1 MKHTDNNT
9 LESTATDTNS
19 QQPSK
24 PKTTILYSDLTDDS
38 PIVATVKSP
47 DNLTPSTTTET
58 YQIISAQFADP
69 TPAPTV
75 EVKAPANSSNLTDKN
90 TNEEVVSSTSP
101 LHHSLHK
108 VPKINSMTDDKI
120 LQKSHQLAITKDDQ
134 LEDDK
139 TASGIAV
146 EHMDVVLKQ
155 WYFTVQWQQTQMPK
169 SGLYNKFK
177 KRTQAI
183 DIDLSC
189 LLCNRY
195 GEVIETVWFK
205 NVRDKAQSVRHQ
217 GDELLGKKP
226 LGAIDERK
234 EDPENNQGTKVN
246 DINLNQESMVLF
258 LSKLPPQVFHVVMI
272 VSSYHGYAL
281 SKAIQASCQLSDD
294 EGNVIS
300 ELAFTK
306 LPSNT
311 KALWFASLT
320 RSADSWR
327 YNNEQ
332 QPLDNNKMALME
344 KEVSEKLVRTA
355 R

>member
-9 LESTATDTNS
+9 LESTATDTNT

-24 PKTTILYSDLTDDS
+24 LKTTILYSDLTDDS
-38 PIVATVKSP
+38 PITSAKSP

-69 TPAPTV
+69 AVEIIAPV
-75 EVKAPANSSNLTDKN
+75 NSPNLTDKN
-90 TNEEVVSSTSP
+90 TNETVVSGTLP
-101 LHHSLHK
+101 LQK
-108 VPKINSMTDDKI
+108 APTINPMTDDKI
-120 LQKSHQLAITKDDQ
+120 LQKSHQLAITQDDQ

-155 WYFTVQWQQTQMPK
+155 WYFTVQWQKTQMPK

-177 KRTQAI
+177 KRTQAM

-226 LGAIDERK
+226 FSAIDDRK
-234 EDPENNQGTKVN
+234 EDADNNQSTKVN
-246 DINLNQESMVLF
+246 DANLNQESMVLF

-281 SKAIQASCQLSDD
+281 SKAKEASCQLSDD

-306 LPSNT
+306 LPTDT

-320 RSADSWR
+320 RFADSWR
-327 YNNEQ
+327 YNTEH
-332 QPLDNNKMALME
+332 QPLDNNKMALIE

>member
-1 MKHTDNNT
+1 MKHDNNT
-9 LESTATDTNS
+9 LESTATDTSS

-38 PIVATVKSP
+38 PITSAKSP

-69 TPAPTV
+69 TPPPTV
-75 EVKAPANSSNLTDKN
+75 EILAPVYSSNLTDKN
-90 TNEEVVSSTSP
+90 IGEALVASTSP
-101 LHHSLHK
+101 LQK
-108 VPKINSMTDDKI
+108 APTIKPMTDDKI
-120 LQKSHQLAITKDDQ
+120 LQKSHQLAITQDDQ

-226 LGAIDERK
+226 FSTIDDRK
-234 EDPENNQGTKVN
+234 EDPDNNQGTKVN
-246 DINLNQESMVLF
+246 DANLNQESMVLF

-281 SKAIQASCQLSDD
+281 SKAKQASCQLSDD

-306 LPSNT
+306 LPADT

-332 QPLDNNKMALME
+332 QPLDNNKMALIE

>member
-1 MKHTDNNT
+1 M
-9 LESTATDTNS
+9 A
-19 QQPSK
+19 
-24 PKTTILYSDLTDDS
+24 
-38 PIVATVKSP
+38 
-47 DNLTPSTTTET
+47 
-58 YQIISAQFADP
+58 
-69 TPAPTV
+69 
-75 EVKAPANSSNLTDKN
+75 
-90 TNEEVVSSTSP
+90 STSP

-108 VPKINSMTDDKI
+108 TPKINPMTDDKI
-120 LQKSHQLAITKDDQ
+120 LQKSHQLAITQDDQ

-139 TASGIAV
+139 TATGTAV
-146 EHMDVVLKQ
+146 AHMDVVLKQ

-226 LGAIDERK
+226 FGAMDDRK
-234 EDPENNQGTKVN
+234 EDADNNQGTQVN
-246 DINLNQESMVLF
+246 DANLNQESMVLF

-281 SKAIQASCQLSDD
+281 SKAKQASCQLSDD

-306 LPSNT
+306 LATDT

-327 YNNEQ
+327 YNTEQ

>member
-9 LESTATDTNS
+9 LESTSADTNL

-38 PIVATVKSP
+38 PITTVKSP
-47 DNLTPSTTTET
+47 DNLTPSTTKET

-69 TPAPTV
+69 TPAPSV
-75 EVKAPANSSNLTDKN
+75 GVIAPINSPNLTDKN
-90 TNEEVVSSTSP
+90 TGETLVASTSP
-101 LHHSLHK
+101 LHHSLQK
-108 VPKINSMTDDKI
+108 APTINPMTDDNI
-120 LQKSHQLAITKDDQ
+120 LQKSHQLAITQDDQ

-155 WYFTVQWQQTQMPK
+155 WYFTVQWQHTQMPK
-169 SGLYNKFK
+169 AGLYNKFK

-183 DIDLSC
+183 DLDLSC

-226 LGAIDERK
+226 FSAMDDRK
-234 EDPENNQGTKVN
+234 EDPYNNQSTKVN
-246 DINLNQESMVLF
+246 DANLNQESMVLF

-281 SKAIQASCQLSDD
+281 SKAKQASCQLSDD

-306 LPSNT
+306 LPTDT

-327 YNNEQ
+327 YNTEH
-332 QPLDNNKMALME
+332 QPLDNNKMALIE

>member
-1 MKHTDNNT
+1 MKHDNNT

-38 PIVATVKSP
+38 PITSAKSP
-47 DNLTPSTTTET
+47 DNLTPSATTET
-58 YQIISAQFADP
+58 YQIISTQFADP
-69 TPAPTV
+69 TPEPS
-75 EVKAPANSSNLTDKN
+75 VKIIKPVNSPNLTDKN
-90 TNEEVVSSTSP
+90 THEAGVASTSP

-120 LQKSHQLAITKDDQ
+120 LQKSHQLAITQDDQ

-139 TASGIAV
+139 TATGIAI
-146 EHMDVVLKQ
+146 EHMGVVLKQ

-169 SGLYNKFK
+169 AGLYNKFK
-177 KRTQAI
+177 KRTQAM
-183 DIDLSC
+183 DLDLSC

-226 LGAIDERK
+226 LGAIDDRK
-234 EDPENNQGTKVN
+234 EDPDNNQSTKVN
-246 DINLNQESMVLF
+246 DANLNQESMVLF

-281 SKAIQASCQLSDD
+281 SKAKQASCQLSDD

-306 LPSNT
+306 LPTDT

-332 QPLDNNKMALME
+332 QPLDNNKMALIE

>member
-1 MKHTDNNT
+1 MKHANNNT
-9 LESTATDTNS
+9 LEPTATDTNT

-24 PKTTILYSDLTDDS
+24 LKTTILYSDLTDDS
-38 PIVATVKSP
+38 PITSAKSP

-69 TPAPTV
+69 AVEIIAPV
-75 EVKAPANSSNLTDKN
+75 NSPNLTDKN
-90 TNEEVVSSTSP
+90 TNETVVSGTLP
-101 LHHSLHK
+101 LQK
-108 VPKINSMTDDKI
+108 APTINPMTDDKI
-120 LQKSHQLAITKDDQ
+120 LQKSHQLAITQDDQ

-139 TASGIAV
+139 TATGIAV

-169 SGLYNKFK
+169 PGLYNKFK
-177 KRTQAI
+177 KRTQAM
-183 DIDLSC
+183 DLDLSC

-226 LGAIDERK
+226 FSAIDDRK
-234 EDPENNQGTKVN
+234 EDADNNQSTKVN
-246 DINLNQESMVLF
+246 DANLNQESMVLF

-281 SKAIQASCQLSDD
+281 SKAKQASW
-294 EGNVIS
+294 VI
-300 ELAFTK
+300 
-306 LPSNT
+306 
-311 KALWFASLT
+311 AS
-320 RSADSWR
+320 
-327 YNNEQ
+327 
-332 QPLDNNKMALME
+332 
-344 KEVSEKLVRTA
+344 
-355 R
+355 

>member
-19 QQPSK
+19 QQPNK

-38 PIVATVKSP
+38 PITAAKSP

-69 TPAPTV
+69 TPAPSV
-75 EVKAPANSSNLTDKN
+75 EVKAPVNSPNLTDKN
-90 TNEEVVSSTSP
+90 TNETVVSGTLP
-101 LHHSLHK
+101 LQK
-108 VPKINSMTDDKI
+108 APTINPMTDDKI
-120 LQKSHQLAITKDDQ
+120 LQKSHQLAITQDDQ

-155 WYFTVQWQQTQMPK
+155 WYFTVQWQKTQMPK

-177 KRTQAI
+177 KRTQAM

-226 LGAIDERK
+226 FCAIDDRK
-234 EDPENNQGTKVN
+234 EDADNNQSTKVN
-246 DINLNQESMVLF
+246 DANLNQESMVLF

-281 SKAIQASCQLSDD
+281 SKAKEASCQLSDD

-306 LPSNT
+306 LPTDT

-320 RSADSWR
+320 RFADSWR
-327 YNNEQ
+327 YNTEH
-332 QPLDNNKMALME
+332 QPLDNNKMALIE

>member
-19 QQPSK
+19 QQPNK

-38 PIVATVKSP
+38 PITSAKSP

-58 YQIISAQFADP
+58 YQIISTQFADP
-69 TPAPTV
+69 TPTV
-75 EVKAPANSSNLTDKN
+75 EVKAPVNSPNLTDKN
-90 TNEEVVSSTSP
+90 TSEVVLASTSP
-101 LHHSLHK
+101 LHHSRQK
-108 VPKINSMTDDKI
+108 APTNNPMTDDNI
-120 LQKSHQLAITKDDQ
+120 LQKSHQLAITQDDH

-139 TASGIAV
+139 TATGIAV

-155 WYFTVQWQQTQMPK
+155 WYFTVQWEHTQMPK

-226 LGAIDERK
+226 LGAIDDRK
-234 EDPENNQGTKVN
+234 EDPDNNQGTKVN
-246 DINLNQESMVLF
+246 DANLNQESMVLF

-281 SKAIQASCQLSDD
+281 SKAKQASCQLSDD

-306 LPSNT
+306 LPTDT

-332 QPLDNNKMALME
+332 QPLDNNKMALIE

>member
-1 MKHTDNNT
+1 MKHDNNT
-9 LESTATDTNS
+9 LESTANDTNS

-24 PKTTILYSDLTDDS
+24 LKTTILYSDLTDDS
-38 PIVATVKSP
+38 PITSVKSP

-69 TPAPTV
+69 TPTV
-75 EVKAPANSSNLTDKN
+75 EVKAPVNSPNLTDKN
-90 TNEEVVSSTSP
+90 TNDAVVTSTSP
-101 LHHSLHK
+101 LHHSRQK
-108 VPKINSMTDDKI
+108 APTNNPMTDDNI
-120 LQKSHQLAITKDDQ
+120 LQKSHQLAITQDDQ

-155 WYFTVQWQQTQMPK
+155 WYFTVQWQHTKMPK

-177 KRTQAI
+177 KRTQAM
-183 DIDLSC
+183 DLDLSC

-226 LGAIDERK
+226 FSAIDDRQ
-234 EDPENNQGTKVN
+234 EDPDNNQSTKVN
-246 DINLNQESMVLF
+246 DANLNQESMVLF

-281 SKAIQASCQLSDD
+281 SKAKQASCQLSDD

-306 LPSNT
+306 LPAET

-327 YNNEQ
+327 YNNEH
-332 QPLDNNKMALME
+332 QPLDNNKMALIE

>member
-1 MKHTDNNT
+1 MKHDNNT
-9 LESTATDTNS
+9 LESTANDTNS

-24 PKTTILYSDLTDDS
+24 PKITILYSDLMDDS
-38 PIVATVKSP
+38 PITSVKSS

-75 EVKAPANSSNLTDKN
+75 EIIAPVNSSNLADKN
-90 TNEEVVSSTSP
+90 TNETVVSGTLP
-101 LHHSLHK
+101 LHK
-108 VPKINSMTDDKI
+108 TPKINPMTDDKI
-120 LQKSHQLAITKDDQ
+120 LQKSHQLAITQDDQ

-139 TASGIAV
+139 TATGTAI

-155 WYFTVQWQQTQMPK
+155 WYFTVQWQHTQMPK

-183 DIDLSC
+183 DLDLSC

-226 LGAIDERK
+226 LGAIDDRK
-234 EDPENNQGTKVN
+234 EDPYNNQSKKLN
-246 DINLNQESMVLF
+246 DANLNQESMVLF

-281 SKAIQASCQLSDD
+281 SKAKQASCQLSDD

-306 LPSNT
+306 LPTDT

-327 YNNEQ
+327 YNTEH

>member
-1 MKHTDNNT
+1 MKHANNNT
-9 LESTATDTNS
+9 LEATATDTNT

-24 PKTTILYSDLTDDS
+24 LKTTILYSDLTDDS
-38 PIVATVKSP
+38 PITSAKSP

-69 TPAPTV
+69 AVEIIAPV
-75 EVKAPANSSNLTDKN
+75 NSPNLTDKN
-90 TNEEVVSSTSP
+90 TNETVVSGTLP
-101 LHHSLHK
+101 LQK
-108 VPKINSMTDDKI
+108 APTINPMTDDKI
-120 LQKSHQLAITKDDQ
+120 LQKSHQLAITQDDQ

-139 TASGIAV
+139 TATGIAV

-155 WYFTVQWQQTQMPK
+155 WYFTVQWQHTQMPK
-169 SGLYNKFK
+169 AGLYNKFK
-177 KRTQAI
+177 KRTQAM
-183 DIDLSC
+183 DLDLSC

-226 LGAIDERK
+226 LGAIDDRK
-234 EDPENNQGTKVN
+234 EDPDNNQSTKVN
-246 DINLNQESMVLF
+246 DVNLNQESMVLF

-281 SKAIQASCQLSDD
+281 SKAKEAFCQLSDD

-300 ELAFTK
+300 ELAFAK
-306 LPSNT
+306 LATDT

-327 YNNEQ
+327 YNTEH
-332 QPLDNNKMALME
+332 QPLDNNKMALIE

>member
-38 PIVATVKSP
+38 PITAAKSP

-90 TNEEVVSSTSP
+90 TNEAVLASTLP

-120 LQKSHQLAITKDDQ
+120 LQKSHQLAVTQDDQ

-139 TASGIAV
+139 TATGIAV
-146 EHMDVVLKQ
+146 EHMNVVLKQ
-155 WYFTVQWQQTQMPK
+155 WYFTVQWQHTQMPK

-177 KRTQAI
+177 KRTQAM
-183 DIDLSC
+183 DLDLSC

-226 LGAIDERK
+226 LGAIDDRQ
-234 EDPENNQGTKVN
+234 EDPDNNQSTKVN
-246 DINLNQESMVLF
+246 DVNLNQESMVLF

-281 SKAIQASCQLSDD
+281 SKAKQASCQLSDD

-300 ELAFTK
+300 ELALAK

-327 YNNEQ
+327 YNNEH
-332 QPLDNNKMALME
+332 QPLDNNKMALIE

>member
-1 MKHTDNNT
+1 MKHDNNT
-9 LESTATDTNS
+9 LESTANDTNS

-24 PKTTILYSDLTDDS
+24 LKTTILYSDLTDDS
-38 PIVATVKSP
+38 PITSVKSP

-69 TPAPTV
+69 TPTV
-75 EVKAPANSSNLTDKN
+75 EVKAPVNSPNLTDKN
-90 TNEEVVSSTSP
+90 TNDAVVTSTSP
-101 LHHSLHK
+101 LHHSRQK
-108 VPKINSMTDDKI
+108 APTNNPMTDDNI
-120 LQKSHQLAITKDDQ
+120 LQKSHQLAITQDDQ

-155 WYFTVQWQQTQMPK
+155 WYFTVQWQHTKMPK

-177 KRTQAI
+177 KRTQAM
-183 DIDLSC
+183 DLDLSC

-226 LGAIDERK
+226 FSAIDDRQ
-234 EDPENNQGTKVN
+234 EDPDNNQSTKVN
-246 DINLNQESMVLF
+246 DVNLNQESMVLF

-281 SKAIQASCQLSDD
+281 SKAKQASCQLSDD

-300 ELAFTK
+300 ELALAK
-306 LPSNT
+306 LPTDT

-327 YNNEQ
+327 YNTEH
-332 QPLDNNKMALME
+332 QPLHNNKLALIE

>member
-9 LESTATDTNS
+9 LEATATDTSS

-38 PIVATVKSP
+38 PITAAKSP

-69 TPAPTV
+69 AVEIIAPV
-75 EVKAPANSSNLTDKN
+75 NSPNLTDKN
-90 TNEEVVSSTSP
+90 TNETVVSGTLP
-101 LHHSLHK
+101 LQK
-108 VPKINSMTDDKI
+108 APTINPMTDDKI
-120 LQKSHQLAITKDDQ
+120 LQKSHQLAITQDDQ

-155 WYFTVQWQQTQMPK
+155 WYFTVQWQKTQMPK

-177 KRTQAI
+177 KRTQAM

-226 LGAIDERK
+226 LGAIDDRK
-234 EDPENNQGTKVN
+234 EDPYNNQSTKLN
-246 DINLNQESMVLF
+246 DANLNQESMVLF

-281 SKAIQASCQLSDD
+281 SKAKQASCQLSDD

-306 LPSNT
+306 LPTDT

-320 RSADSWR
+320 RFADSWR
-327 YNNEQ
+327 YNTEH
-332 QPLDNNKMALME
+332 QPLDNNKMALIE

>member
-1 MKHTDNNT
+1 MKHDNNT
-9 LESTATDTNS
+9 LESTANDTNS

-24 PKTTILYSDLTDDS
+24 LKTTILYSDLTDDS
-38 PIVATVKSP
+38 PITSVKSP

-69 TPAPTV
+69 TPTV
-75 EVKAPANSSNLTDKN
+75 EVKAPVNSPNLTDKN
-90 TNEEVVSSTSP
+90 TNDAVLASTSP
-101 LHHSLHK
+101 LHHSRQK
-108 VPKINSMTDDKI
+108 APTNNPMTDDNI
-120 LQKSHQLAITKDDQ
+120 LQKSHQLAITQDDQ

-155 WYFTVQWQQTQMPK
+155 WYFTVQWQHTKMPK

-177 KRTQAI
+177 KRTQAM
-183 DIDLSC
+183 DLDLSC

-226 LGAIDERK
+226 FSAIDDRQ
-234 EDPENNQGTKVN
+234 EDPDNNQSTKVN
-246 DINLNQESMVLF
+246 DVNLNQESMVLF

-281 SKAIQASCQLSDD
+281 SKAKQASCQLSDD

-306 LPSNT
+306 LPADT

-332 QPLDNNKMALME
+332 QPLDNNKMALIE
-344 KEVSEKLVRTA
+344 KEVSKKLVRTA

>member
-1 MKHTDNNT
+1 MKHTDNST
-9 LESTATDTNS
+9 LESTATDTNL

-38 PIVATVKSP
+38 PITSAKSP

-69 TPAPTV
+69 TPAPSV
-75 EVKAPANSSNLTDKN
+75 EVKAPVNSSNLADKN
-90 TNEEVVSSTSP
+90 TNETVVPGTLP
-101 LHHSLHK
+101 LHK
-108 VPKINSMTDDKI
+108 TPKINSMTDDKI
-120 LQKSHQLAITKDDQ
+120 LQKSHQLAITEDDQ

-155 WYFTVQWQQTQMPK
+155 WYFTVQWQHTQMPK

-205 NVRDKAQSVRHQ
+205 NVRDKAQSVSHQ

-226 LGAIDERK
+226 FSAIDDRK
-234 EDPENNQGTKVN
+234 EDADNNQGTKVN

-281 SKAIQASCQLSDD
+281 SKAKQASCQLSDD

-300 ELAFTK
+300 ELAFAK
-306 LPSNT
+306 LATDT

-327 YNNEQ
+327 YNTEH

>member
-1 MKHTDNNT
+1 MKHDNNT
-9 LESTATDTNS
+9 LESTSADTSS

-38 PIVATVKSP
+38 PITSVKSP
-47 DNLTPSTTTET
+47 DNLTPSTTKET

-69 TPAPTV
+69 IPAPTA
-75 EVKAPANSSNLTDKN
+75 EIIAPVNSPNLTDKN
-90 TNEEVVSSTSP
+90 TNEALVASTSP
-101 LHHSLHK
+101 LHK
-108 VPKINSMTDDKI
+108 TPKINSMTDDKI
-120 LQKSHQLAITKDDQ
+120 LQKSHQLAITQDDQ

-139 TASGIAV
+139 TATGIAI

-155 WYFTVQWQQTQMPK
+155 WYFTVQWQHTQMPK

-177 KRTQAI
+177 KRTQAM

-226 LGAIDERK
+226 FSAIDDRK
-234 EDPENNQGTKVN
+234 EDADNNQSTKPN
-246 DINLNQESMVLF
+246 DANLNQESMVLF

-281 SKAIQASCQLSDD
+281 SKAKQASCQLSDD

-306 LPSNT
+306 LPTDT

-327 YNNEQ
+327 YNNEH
-332 QPLDNNKMALME
+332 QPLDNNKMALIE

>member
-9 LESTATDTNS
+9 LESTSADTNL

-38 PIVATVKSP
+38 PITSVKSP
-47 DNLTPSTTTET
+47 DNLTPSTTKET

-69 TPAPTV
+69 IPAPTA
-75 EVKAPANSSNLTDKN
+75 EIIAPVNSPNLTDKN
-90 TNEEVVSSTSP
+90 TNEALVASTSP
-101 LHHSLHK
+101 LHK
-108 VPKINSMTDDKI
+108 TPKINSMTDDKI
-120 LQKSHQLAITKDDQ
+120 LQKSHQLAITQDDQ

-139 TASGIAV
+139 TATGIAI

-155 WYFTVQWQQTQMPK
+155 WYFTVQWQHTQMPK
-169 SGLYNKFK
+169 AGLYNKFK
-177 KRTQAI
+177 KRTQAM

-226 LGAIDERK
+226 FSAIDDRK
-234 EDPENNQGTKVN
+234 EDADNNQSTKPN
-246 DINLNQESMVLF
+246 DANLNQESMVLF

-281 SKAIQASCQLSDD
+281 SKAKQASCQLSDD

-306 LPSNT
+306 LPTDT

-327 YNNEQ
+327 YNNEH
-332 QPLDNNKMALME
+332 QPLDNNKMALIE

>member
-9 LESTATDTNS
+9 LESTATDTNL

-38 PIVATVKSP
+38 PITSAKSP

-69 TPAPTV
+69 AVEIIAPV
-75 EVKAPANSSNLTDKN
+75 NSPNLTDKN
-90 TNEEVVSSTSP
+90 TNETVVSGTLP
-101 LHHSLHK
+101 LQK
-108 VPKINSMTDDKI
+108 APTINPMTDDKI
-120 LQKSHQLAITKDDQ
+120 LQKSHQLAITQDDQ

-155 WYFTVQWQQTQMPK
+155 WYFTVQWQKTQMPK

-177 KRTQAI
+177 KRTQAM

-226 LGAIDERK
+226 FSAIDDRK
-234 EDPENNQGTKVN
+234 EDADNNQSTKVN
-246 DINLNQESMVLF
+246 DANLNQESMVLF

-281 SKAIQASCQLSDD
+281 SKAKQASCQLSDD

-306 LPSNT
+306 LPTDT

-320 RSADSWR
+320 RFADSWR
-327 YNNEQ
+327 YNTEH
-332 QPLDNNKMALME
+332 QPLDNNKMALIE

>member
-1 MKHTDNNT
+1 MKHANNNT
-9 LESTATDTNS
+9 LEPTATDTNT

-24 PKTTILYSDLTDDS
+24 LKTTILYSDLTDDS
-38 PIVATVKSP
+38 PITSAKSP

-69 TPAPTV
+69 AVEIIAPV
-75 EVKAPANSSNLTDKN
+75 NSPNLTDKN
-90 TNEEVVSSTSP
+90 TNETVVSGTLP
-101 LHHSLHK
+101 LQK
-108 VPKINSMTDDKI
+108 APTINPMTDDKI
-120 LQKSHQLAITKDDQ
+120 LQKSHQLAITQDDQ

-139 TASGIAV
+139 TATGTAI

-155 WYFTVQWQQTQMPK
+155 WYFTVQWQHTQMPK

-177 KRTQAI
+177 KRTQAM

-226 LGAIDERK
+226 FSAIDDRK
-234 EDPENNQGTKVN
+234 EDADNNQSTKVN
-246 DINLNQESMVLF
+246 DANLNQESMVLF

-281 SKAIQASCQLSDD
+281 SKAKEASCQLSDD

-306 LPSNT
+306 LPTDT

-320 RSADSWR
+320 RFADSWR
-327 YNNEQ
+327 YNTEH
-332 QPLDNNKMALME
+332 QPLDNNKMALIE

>member
-1 MKHTDNNT
+1 MKHANNNT
-9 LESTATDTNS
+9 LEPTATDTNT

-24 PKTTILYSDLTDDS
+24 LKTTILYSDLTDDS
-38 PIVATVKSP
+38 PITSAKSP

-69 TPAPTV
+69 AVEIIAPV
-75 EVKAPANSSNLTDKN
+75 NSPNLTDKN
-90 TNEEVVSSTSP
+90 TNETVVSGTLP
-101 LHHSLHK
+101 LQK
-108 VPKINSMTDDKI
+108 APTINPMTDDKI
-120 LQKSHQLAITKDDQ
+120 LQKSHQLAITQDDQ

-139 TASGIAV
+139 TATGTAI

-155 WYFTVQWQQTQMPK
+155 WYFTVQWQHTQMPK

-183 DIDLSC
+183 DLDLSC

-226 LGAIDERK
+226 FSAIDDRK
-234 EDPENNQGTKVN
+234 EDADNNQSTKVN
-246 DINLNQESMVLF
+246 DANLNQESMVLF

-281 SKAIQASCQLSDD
+281 SKAKQASCQLSDD

-306 LPSNT
+306 LPTDT

-320 RSADSWR
+320 RFADSWR
-327 YNNEQ
+327 YNTEH
-332 QPLDNNKMALME
+332 QPLDNNKMALIE

>member
-1 MKHTDNNT
+1 MKHANNNT
-9 LESTATDTNS
+9 LEPTATDTNT

-24 PKTTILYSDLTDDS
+24 LKTTILYSDLTDDS
-38 PIVATVKSP
+38 PITSAKSP

-69 TPAPTV
+69 AVEIIAPV
-75 EVKAPANSSNLTDKN
+75 NSPNLTDKN
-90 TNEEVVSSTSP
+90 TNETVVSGTLP
-101 LHHSLHK
+101 LQK
-108 VPKINSMTDDKI
+108 APTINPMTDDKI
-120 LQKSHQLAITKDDQ
+120 LQKSHQLAITQDDQ

-155 WYFTVQWQQTQMPK
+155 WYFTVQWQKTQMPK

-177 KRTQAI
+177 KRTQAM

-226 LGAIDERK
+226 FCAIDDRK
-234 EDPENNQGTKVN
+234 EDADNNQSTKVN
-246 DINLNQESMVLF
+246 DANLNQESMVLF

-281 SKAIQASCQLSDD
+281 SKAKEASCQLSDD

-306 LPSNT
+306 LPTDT

-320 RSADSWR
+320 RFADSWR
-327 YNNEQ
+327 YNTEH
-332 QPLDNNKMALME
+332 QPLDNNKMALIE

>member
-1 MKHTDNNT
+1 MKHANNNT
-9 LESTATDTNS
+9 LEPTATDTNT

-24 PKTTILYSDLTDDS
+24 LKTTILYSDLTDDS
-38 PIVATVKSP
+38 PITSAKSP

-69 TPAPTV
+69 AVEIIAPV
-75 EVKAPANSSNLTDKN
+75 NSPNLTDKN
-90 TNEEVVSSTSP
+90 TNETVVSGTLP
-101 LHHSLHK
+101 LQK
-108 VPKINSMTDDKI
+108 APTINPMTDDKI
-120 LQKSHQLAITKDDQ
+120 LQKSHQLAITQDDQ

-139 TASGIAV
+139 TATGIAV

-155 WYFTVQWQQTQMPK
+155 WYFTVQWQHTQMPK
-169 SGLYNKFK
+169 AGLYNKFK

-226 LGAIDERK
+226 LGAIDDRK
-234 EDPENNQGTKVN
+234 EDPYNNQSTKLN
-246 DINLNQESMVLF
+246 DANLNQESMVLF

-281 SKAIQASCQLSDD
+281 SKAKQAFCQLSDD

-306 LPSNT
+306 LPTDT

-327 YNNEQ
+327 YNTEH
-332 QPLDNNKMALME
+332 QPLDNNKMALIE

>member
-1 MKHTDNNT
+1 
-9 LESTATDTNS
+9 
-19 QQPSK
+19 
-24 PKTTILYSDLTDDS
+24 
-38 PIVATVKSP
+38 
-47 DNLTPSTTTET
+47 
-58 YQIISAQFADP
+58 
-69 TPAPTV
+69 
-75 EVKAPANSSNLTDKN
+75 
-90 TNEEVVSSTSP
+90 
-101 LHHSLHK
+101 
-108 VPKINSMTDDKI
+108 MTDDKI
-120 LQKSHQLAITKDDQ
+120 LQKSHQLAVTQDDQ

-139 TASGIAV
+139 TASGIAI

-177 KRTQAI
+177 KRTQAM

-226 LGAIDERK
+226 LGAIDDRK
-234 EDPENNQGTKVN
+234 EDPDNNQSTKVN
-246 DINLNQESMVLF
+246 DVNLNQESMVLF

-281 SKAIQASCQLSDD
+281 SKAKQASCQLSDD

-306 LPSNT
+306 LPTDT

-327 YNNEQ
+327 YNNEH
-332 QPLDNNKMALME
+332 QPLDNNKMALIE

>member
-1 MKHTDNNT
+1 
-9 LESTATDTNS
+9 
-19 QQPSK
+19 
-24 PKTTILYSDLTDDS
+24 
-38 PIVATVKSP
+38 
-47 DNLTPSTTTET
+47 
-58 YQIISAQFADP
+58 
-69 TPAPTV
+69 
-75 EVKAPANSSNLTDKN
+75 
-90 TNEEVVSSTSP
+90 
-101 LHHSLHK
+101 
-108 VPKINSMTDDKI
+108 MTDDKI
-120 LQKSHQLAITKDDQ
+120 LQKSHQLAITQDDQ

-155 WYFTVQWQQTQMPK
+155 WYFTVQWQKTQMPK

-183 DIDLSC
+183 DLDLSC

-226 LGAIDERK
+226 LSAIDDRK
-234 EDPENNQGTKVN
+234 EDPDNNQSTKVN
-246 DINLNQESMVLF
+246 DANLNQESMVLF

-281 SKAIQASCQLSDD
+281 SKAKEASCQLSDD

-320 RSADSWR
+320 RFADSWR
-327 YNNEQ
+327 YNTEH
-332 QPLDNNKMALME
+332 QPLDNNKMALIE

>member
-1 MKHTDNNT
+1 MKHANNNT
-9 LESTATDTNS
+9 LEPTATDTNT

-24 PKTTILYSDLTDDS
+24 LKTTILYSDLTDDS
-38 PIVATVKSP
+38 PITSAKSP

-69 TPAPTV
+69 AVEIIAPV
-75 EVKAPANSSNLTDKN
+75 NSPNLTDKN
-90 TNEEVVSSTSP
+90 TNETVVSGTLP
-101 LHHSLHK
+101 LQK
-108 VPKINSMTDDKI
+108 APTINPMTDDKI
-120 LQKSHQLAITKDDQ
+120 LQKSHQLAITQDDQ

-139 TASGIAV
+139 TASGIAI

-226 LGAIDERK
+226 LGAIDDRK
-234 EDPENNQGTKVN
+234 EDPDNNQSTKVN
-246 DINLNQESMVLF
+246 DVNLNQESMVLF

-281 SKAIQASCQLSDD
+281 SKAKQAFCQLSDD

-327 YNNEQ
+327 YNTEH

>member
-9 LESTATDTNS
+9 LESTATDTNL

-38 PIVATVKSP
+38 PITSAKSP

-69 TPAPTV
+69 AVEIIAPV
-75 EVKAPANSSNLTDKN
+75 NSPNLTDKN
-90 TNEEVVSSTSP
+90 TNETVVSGTLP
-101 LHHSLHK
+101 LQK
-108 VPKINSMTDDKI
+108 APTINPMTDDKI
-120 LQKSHQLAITKDDQ
+120 LQKSHQLAITQDDQ

-155 WYFTVQWQQTQMPK
+155 WYFTVQWQKTQMPK

-177 KRTQAI
+177 KRTQAM

-226 LGAIDERK
+226 FSAIDDRK
-234 EDPENNQGTKVN
+234 EDADNNQSTKVN
-246 DINLNQESMVLF
+246 DANLNQESMVLF

-281 SKAIQASCQLSDD
+281 SKAKQASCQLSDD

-306 LPSNT
+306 LPAET

-327 YNNEQ
+327 YNTEH
-332 QPLDNNKMALME
+332 QPLDNNKMALIE

>member
-9 LESTATDTNS
+9 LESTSADTNL

-38 PIVATVKSP
+38 PITAAKSP

-75 EVKAPANSSNLTDKN
+75 EVKAPANSPNLTDKN
-90 TNEEVVSSTSP
+90 TNETVVSGTLP
-101 LHHSLHK
+101 LQK
-108 VPKINSMTDDKI
+108 APTINPMTDDKI
-120 LQKSHQLAITKDDQ
+120 LQKSHQLAITQDDQ

-139 TASGIAV
+139 TATGIAI

-155 WYFTVQWQQTQMPK
+155 WYFSVQWQHTQMPK
-169 SGLYNKFK
+169 AGLYNKFK

-226 LGAIDERK
+226 FGAMDDRK
-234 EDPENNQGTKVN
+234 EDPDNHQSTKVN
-246 DINLNQESMVLF
+246 DVNLNQESMVLF

-281 SKAIQASCQLSDD
+281 SKAKQASCQLSDD

-306 LPSNT
+306 LPTDT

-327 YNNEQ
+327 YNTEH
-332 QPLDNNKMALME
+332 QPLDNNKMALIE

>member
-1 MKHTDNNT
+1 MKHANNNT
-9 LESTATDTNS
+9 LEPTATDTNT

-24 PKTTILYSDLTDDS
+24 LKTTILYSDLTDDS
-38 PIVATVKSP
+38 PITSAKSP

-69 TPAPTV
+69 AVEIIAPV
-75 EVKAPANSSNLTDKN
+75 NSPNLTDKN
-90 TNEEVVSSTSP
+90 TNETVVSGTLP
-101 LHHSLHK
+101 LQK
-108 VPKINSMTDDKI
+108 APTINPMTDDKI
-120 LQKSHQLAITKDDQ
+120 LQKSHQLAITQDDQ

-139 TASGIAV
+139 TASGIAI

-226 LGAIDERK
+226 LGAIDDRK
-234 EDPENNQGTKVN
+234 EDPDNNQSTKVN
-246 DINLNQESMVLF
+246 DVNLNQESMVLF

-281 SKAIQASCQLSDD
+281 SKAKQASCQLSDD

-306 LPSNT
+306 LPAET

-327 YNNEQ
+327 YNTEH
-332 QPLDNNKMALME
+332 QPLDNNKMALIE

>member
-1 MKHTDNNT
+1 MKHDNNT
-9 LESTATDTNS
+9 LESTANDTNS

-24 PKTTILYSDLTDDS
+24 LKTTILYSDLTDDS
-38 PIVATVKSP
+38 PITSVKSP

-69 TPAPTV
+69 TPTV
-75 EVKAPANSSNLTDKN
+75 EVKAPVNSPNLTDKN
-90 TNEEVVSSTSP
+90 TNDAVVTSTSP
-101 LHHSLHK
+101 LHHSRQK
-108 VPKINSMTDDKI
+108 APTNNPMTDDNI
-120 LQKSHQLAITKDDQ
+120 LQKSHQLAITQDDQ

-155 WYFTVQWQQTQMPK
+155 WYFTVQWQHTKMPK

-177 KRTQAI
+177 KRTQAM
-183 DIDLSC
+183 DLDLSC

-226 LGAIDERK
+226 FSAIDDRQ
-234 EDPENNQGTKVN
+234 EDPDNNQSTKVN
-246 DINLNQESMVLF
+246 DVNLNQESMVLF
-258 LSKLPPQVFHVVMI
+258 LTKLPPQVFHVVMI

-281 SKAIQASCQLSDD
+281 SKAKQASCQLSDD

-300 ELAFTK
+300 ELALAK
-306 LPSNT
+306 LPTDT

-327 YNNEQ
+327 YNTEH
-332 QPLDNNKMALME
+332 QPLDNNKMALIE

>member
-9 LESTATDTNS
+9 LESTATDTNL

-38 PIVATVKSP
+38 PITAAKSS

-58 YQIISAQFADP
+58 YQIISTQFADP
-69 TPAPTV
+69 TPAPSV
-75 EVKAPANSSNLTDKN
+75 EIIAPVNSPNLTDTN
-90 TNEEVVSSTSP
+90 TSEAVVTSISP
-101 LHHSLHK
+101 LHHSLQK
-108 VPKINSMTDDKI
+108 TPKINPMTDDKI
-120 LQKSHQLAITKDDQ
+120 LQKSHQLAITQDDQ

-139 TASGIAV
+139 TATGIAV
-146 EHMDVVLKQ
+146 EHMGVVLKQ
-155 WYFTVQWQQTQMPK
+155 WYFSVQWQQTQMPK
-169 SGLYNKFK
+169 AGLYNKFK
-177 KRTQAI
+177 KRTQAM
-183 DIDLSC
+183 DLDLSC

-226 LGAIDERK
+226 LGAIDDRK
-234 EDPENNQGTKVN
+234 EDPDNHQSTKIN
-246 DINLNQESMVLF
+246 DANLNQESMVLF

-281 SKAIQASCQLSDD
+281 SKAKQASCQLSDD

-332 QPLDNNKMALME
+332 QPLDNNKMALIE

>member
-9 LESTATDTNS
+9 LESTATDTSS

-38 PIVATVKSP
+38 PITAAKSP

-69 TPAPTV
+69 AVEIIAPV
-75 EVKAPANSSNLTDKN
+75 NSPNLTDKN
-90 TNEEVVSSTSP
+90 TNETVVSGTLP
-101 LHHSLHK
+101 LQK
-108 VPKINSMTDDKI
+108 APTINPMTDDKI
-120 LQKSHQLAITKDDQ
+120 LQKSHQLAITQDDQ

-139 TASGIAV
+139 TATGIAI

-169 SGLYNKFK
+169 AGLYNKFK
-177 KRTQAI
+177 KRTQAM
-183 DIDLSC
+183 DLDLSC

-195 GEVIETVWFK
+195 GEVIETIWFK

-226 LGAIDERK
+226 LGAIDDRQ
-234 EDPENNQGTKVN
+234 EDPDNNQSTKVN
-246 DINLNQESMVLF
+246 DVNLNQESMVLF

-281 SKAIQASCQLSDD
+281 SKAKQASCQLSDD

-306 LPSNT
+306 LPAET

-327 YNNEQ
+327 YNTEH
-332 QPLDNNKMALME
+332 QPLDNNKMALIE

>member
-9 LESTATDTNS
+9 LEATATDTSS

-24 PKTTILYSDLTDDS
+24 LKTTILYSDLTDDS
-38 PIVATVKSP
+38 PITSAKSP

-69 TPAPTV
+69 AVEIIAPV
-75 EVKAPANSSNLTDKN
+75 NSPNLTDKN
-90 TNEEVVSSTSP
+90 TNETVVSGTLP
-101 LHHSLHK
+101 LQK
-108 VPKINSMTDDKI
+108 APTINPMTDDKI
-120 LQKSHQLAITKDDQ
+120 LQKSHQLAITQDDQ

-155 WYFTVQWQQTQMPK
+155 WYFTVQWQKTQMPK

-177 KRTQAI
+177 KRTQAM

-226 LGAIDERK
+226 FSAIDDRK
-234 EDPENNQGTKVN
+234 EDADNNQSTKLN
-246 DINLNQESMVLF
+246 DANLNQESMVLF

-281 SKAIQASCQLSDD
+281 SKAKQASCQLSDD

-327 YNNEQ
+327 YNNEH
-332 QPLDNNKMALME
+332 QPLDNNKMALIE